1 MKKIIF
7 FVVLFFIT
15 EQVFSQTNLKRF
27 DPDAFLFYVKKYHPI
42 AKQAKILID
51 KANAEVLASKGAFDP
66 LLYSYLDEKNYS
78 DKNYYS
84 LLDAGLKVPTWYGLE
99 FKTGFSQNSGNYINP
114 ENELPY
120 NGLFQAGVN
129 ISLLQGLVID
139 ERRASLNKAKTMLN
153 YSKAE
158 QELLLN
164 DLILDAMTAYWQWVK
179 NYQQLSIH
187 KEAVRLAFERF
198 KLLKETYKQGDI
210 PAIDTLESYMQYQ
223 LRAANVIEA
232 NQNLQEAQLKMSTYL
247 WYEND
252 LPLEITDSLTAP
264 DLTKP
269 EYILK
274 LDSLRSGNI
283 SAISSSHPFIRQ
295 YDYKIKELEIDRQLK
310 LEKLKPKLNLN
321 YNLINEPINPI
332 PFDGLNMQNTKWGV
346 SFSYPLFIRKER
358 GDLKIAGFKIMETDL
373 NRELKKYELTN
384 KLNAVIVEQRS
395 VRDQIFIYRN
405 LVDNFQRMLTA
416 EIDKF
421 NNGESSVFL
430 VNTRE
435 MNLIQAQLNFVNIN
449 SKYQTIYYKRK
460 WIEGTLYQ

>member
-7 FVVLFFIT
+7 FIVLFMIT
-15 EQVFSQTNLKRF
+15 TQAFSQNVKKEF
-27 DPDAFLFYVKKYHPI
+27 SSEAFLFYVKKYHPV

-51 KANAEVLASKGAFDP
+51 KANAEVLSSKGAFDP
-66 LLYSYLDEKNYS
+66 VLYSYLDEKNFS

-99 FKTGFSQNSGNYINP
+99 FKTGFSQNSGNYLNP
-114 ENELPY
+114 ENKLPY

-139 ERRASLNKAKTMLN
+139 ERRASLNKAKALFN

-164 DLILDAMTAYWQWVK
+164 DLILDAITAYWTWVK
-179 NYQQLSIH
+179 NYQQVKIQQ
-187 KEAVRLAFERF
+187 EAAQLAFNRF
-198 KLLKETYKQGDI
+198 SLLKETYKQGDI

-223 LRAANVIEA
+223 LRTASVIDA
-232 NQNLQEAQLKMSTYL
+232 IQNLQESQYQMSTYL
-247 WYEND
+247 WYENN
-252 LPLEITDSLTAP
+252 LPLEITDSLSAP

-269 EYILK
+269 EFTLQLDTLTNK
-274 LDSLRSGNI
+274 L
-283 SAISSSHPFIRQ
+283 SSTVSTNHPFIRQ
-295 YDYKIKELEIDRQLK
+295 YDYKIKELEIDRKLK

-321 YNLINEPINPI
+321 YNLINEPVNPI

-346 SFSYPLFIRKER
+346 SFSYPIFIRKER
-358 GDLKIAGFKIMETDL
+358 GDLKIAGLKIQETDL
-373 NRELKKYELTN
+373 SRELKRYELNN
-384 KLNAVIVEQRS
+384 KLRAIIVEQNS
-395 VRDQIFIYRN
+395 IKNQITIYRN
-405 LVDNFQRMLTA
+405 LVENYQKMLNA

-430 VNTRE
+430 LNTRE
-435 MNLIQAQLNFVNIN
+435 MNLIQAQLNFININ
-449 SKYQTIYYKRK
+449 ARYQMVYYKRM
-460 WIEGTLYQ
+460 WIEGTLAQ